1 MSDQCTTGTKVSMLG
16 LRVAALFVIFA
27 TSLIG
32 ALFPIMAKRVPYLRR
47 RVPGA
52 AFEFAKFFGSGIVL
66 ATGFIHLL
74 QPAAENLGALNTRSH
89 GGCINDSWAKYP
101 YAYALCLLA
110 LFSAFLFQM
119 IAIRVGAARTATSA
133 ATCSATPALANAQA
147 RDPEATLY
155 SPSTDA
161 VTLPPR
167 EVHFNDTVT
176 RSTASSSTLDV
187 AVEKEGSK
195 WRDASE
201 ENSLLTQSIGLFCL
215 EFGIAFHSIIIGLTL
230 AVAED
235 DGFKPLFVVLIFHQM
250 FEGLGVGTRLAFL
263 KLSPKYRWVPWAGG
277 VLYGLCTP
285 LGMAIGLGIQE
296 GLAVQGAA
304 LTIVEG
310 VMNSLS
316 AGILLYTALVEL
328 MAHEMV
334 LCNFYHHCSWARF
347 WFCIVSFAA
356 GAGTMALIGKWA

>member
-1 MSDQCTTGTKVSMLG
+1 MSDVCATGTKISMLG
-16 LRVAALFVIFA
+16 LRVAALFVIFV

-32 ALFPIMAKRVPYLRR
+32 ALFPITAKRVPFLRR

-89 GGCINDSWAKYP
+89 GGCINDSWANYP
-101 YAYALCLLA
+101 YAYGLCLLA

-119 IAIRVGAARTATSA
+119 IAIRVGVARTASSA
-133 ATCSATPALANAQA
+133 APQAATGASS
-147 RDPEATLY
+147 DPEAALF
-155 SPSTDA
+155 SPSSTVANQVQVPRHAHFDD
-161 VTLPPR
+161 TL
-167 EVHFNDTVT
+167 T
-176 RSTASSSTLDV
+176 RTTASSSTSELDV
-187 AVEKEGSK
+187 KVEKQGSE
-195 WRDASE
+195 WHDASE

-235 DGFKPLFVVLIFHQM
+235 DSFKPLFVVLIFHQM

-263 KLSPKYRWVPWAGG
+263 KLSPRYFWVPWAGG
-277 VLYGLCTP
+277 LLYALCTP
-285 LGMAIGLGIQE
+285 IGMAVGLGIQE

-334 LCNFYHHCSWARF
+334 LCNFYHRCSWPRF

-356 GAGTMALIGKWA
+356 GAGTMALIGRWA